1 VLNSF
6 TTVDVG
12 VFGVSGTLRGRPG
25 FLFIDPD
32 AADVLGA
39 VIEGVTNVLVA
50 VFEGV
55 SVVAFLGCPLP
66 LFAAIVLA
74 AVVSGVAWMLTV
86 GVDGVP
92 APFSTICTSSSSLA
106 FSWHCESSG
115 YFILYYFS

>member
-1 VLNSF
+1 MLNSF

-39 VIEGVTNVLVA
+39 VVEGVTDVLGT

-55 SVVAFLGCPLP
+55 SMVAFLGRPLP
-66 LFAAIVLA
+66 LFSAVVLV
-74 AVVSGVAWMLTV
+74 AVVSRVA
-86 GVDGVP
+86 
-92 APFSTICTSSSSLA
+92 
-106 FSWHCESSG
+106 
-115 YFILYYFS
+115 